1 METITFHSYR
11 GGVGKTL
18 LSVNTALKLAEL
30 GKKVCLV
37 DFDLR
42 APSHRSFL
50 YSSSLKITP
59 AKKSF
64 TAFLVGSNGPAEVI
78 ASTDNDNFFCVFSD
92 IEILQ
97 QKGSK
102 VRSKLTQHGEGGI
115 LGKLFEFIRYC
126 ESQAFD
132 YLVIDCMPGITYRS
146 LDAMVVSDKVMV
158 VTRPVQSEISGLSL
172 VISECYS
179 KLEGTQLFSIMN
191 QVENIKDL
199 AQSPNEYDVNLAKE
213 NVQNIMNCLQ
223 TSTPSIPLIH
233 SFRRVPFVT
242 ERIYVLEEK
251 DHSFSK
257 EIEVFCS
264 KLLDSSNKGDSNE

>member
-18 LSVNTALKLAEL
+18 LSVNTAFKLAEQ
-30 GKKVCLV
+30 GRKVCLL

-42 APSHRSFL
+42 APSHRPFL
-50 YSSSLKITP
+50 YSSSLEITP

-64 TAFLVGSNGPAEVI
+64 TAFLVGNNGPNEVI
-78 ASTDNDNFFCVFSD
+78 ASTNHENFFCVFSD
-92 IEILQ
+92 IEILEK
-97 QKGSK
+97 KGVK
-102 VRSKLTQHGEGGI
+102 IRSKLTQHGEGGI
-115 LGKLFEFIRYC
+115 LAKLFEFLRFC
-126 ESQAFD
+126 ESQGFD

-146 LDAMVVSDKVMV
+146 LDALVVSDKVMV

-172 VISECYS
+172 VITECYS

-191 QVENIKDL
+191 QIEEKNDL
-199 AQSPNEYDVNLAKE
+199 AYSPNDHDVDLAKK
-213 NVQNIMNCLQ
+213 NFQNIIDCLES
-223 TSTPSIPLIH
+223 STPSIPLIH

-242 ERIYVLEEK
+242 ERIYVYEEK

-257 EIEVFCS
+257 DIEAFCA
-264 KLLDSSNKGDSNE
+264 KLSENSFKGDLNE

>member
-1 METITFHSYR
+1 VETITFHSYR

-18 LSVNTALKLAEL
+18 LSVNTAFKLAEL

-64 TAFLVGSNGPAEVI
+64 TAFLVGNNGPSEVI
-78 ASTDNDNFFCVFSD
+78 TSTNKENFFCVFSD

-102 VRSKLTQHGEGGI
+102 IRSKLTQHGEGGI
-115 LGKLFEFIRYC
+115 LAKLFEFIRYC
-126 ESQAFD
+126 KSQAFD
-132 YLVIDCMPGITYRS
+132 YLIIDCMPGITYRS
-146 LDAMVVSDKVMV
+146 LDALVVSDKVLV

-179 KLEGTQLFSIMN
+179 KLEGVELFSIMN
-191 QVENIKDL
+191 QVENTKDL
-199 AQSPNEYDVNLAKE
+199 AQPPNNYDVNLAKE
-213 NVQNIMNCLQ
+213 NVQNIMNCLH
-223 TSTPSIPLIH
+223 TSIPSIPLIH

-251 DHSFSK
+251 NHNFSK
-257 EIEVFCS
+257 DIEVFCS
-264 KLLDSSNKGDSNE
+264 KLVDNSTKGDVNE

>member
-18 LSVNTALKLAEL
+18 LSVNTAFKLSEL

-50 YSSSLKITP
+50 YSSSLKIIP

-64 TAFLVGSNGPAEVI
+64 TSFLVGDNGSAEVI
-78 ASTDNDNFFCVFSD
+78 ASTDHTNFFCVFSD
-92 IEILQ
+92 VEILQ
-97 QKGSK
+97 KRGAK
-102 VRSKLTQHGEGGI
+102 IRAKLTQHGEGRI
-115 LGKLFEFIRYC
+115 LAKLFEFIRHC
-126 ESQAFD
+126 ESQKFD
-132 YLVIDCMPGITYRS
+132 YLIIDCMPGITYRS
-146 LDAMVVSDKVMV
+146 LDALVVSDKVMV

-179 KLEGTQLFSIMN
+179 KLEGTQIFSIMN
-191 QVENIKDL
+191 QVENVKDL
-199 AQSPNEYDVNLAKE
+199 ALPPNDYDINLANE
-213 NVQNIMNCLQ
+213 NVQNIKDCLQ
-223 TSTPSIPLIH
+223 NATPSISLIH

-242 ERIYVLEEK
+242 ERIYVLEEPN
-251 DHSFSK
+251 HGFSTD
-257 EIEVFCS
+257 INQFCS
-264 KLLDSSNKGDSNE
+264 KLLEKSDKGDTNE